1 MPTKLLKP
9 LKREI
14 MIKDQP
20 FVVTLSPEGLKIT
33 AKGKR
38 KGQELAW
45 GALVGSD
52 AAPADDLNASVDE
65 G

>member
-45 GALVGSD
+45 DALVGGD
-52 AAPADDLNASVDE
+52 AALAVALNASVAE

>member
-14 MIKDQP
+14 IIKDQP
-20 FVVTLSPEGLKIT
+20 YIVTLSPEGLKIT

-38 KGQELAW
+38 KGQEMAW
-45 GALVGSD
+45 DALVVVDGAPAAESD
-52 AAPADDLNASVDE
+52 ASAAQE
-65 G
+65 

>member
-14 MIKDQP
+14 MIKEQP
-20 FVVTLSPEGLKIT
+20 FIVTLSPEGLKIT

-45 GALVGSD
+45 DALIGGD
-52 AAPADDLNASVDE
+52 AAVVAAANPTSEV
-65 G
+65 